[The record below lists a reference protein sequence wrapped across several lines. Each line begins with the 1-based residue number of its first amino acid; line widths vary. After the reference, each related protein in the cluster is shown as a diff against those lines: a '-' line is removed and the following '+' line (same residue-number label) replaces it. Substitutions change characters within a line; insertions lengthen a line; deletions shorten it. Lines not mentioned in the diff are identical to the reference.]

1 MDFNPRSPQGGA
13 TSPSISMASSK
24 SISIH
29 APRKGERLVVQ
40 PLILAC
46 YIFQSTLPARGSD
59 LFDHEFIGFL
69 IPHFNPRSPQG
80 GATRFRVCYRPAWL
94 NFNPRSP
101 QGGATDSYQDSKGN
115 LHHFNPRSPQGGAT
129 ISIFVNNS
137 GQVDFNPRS
146 PQGGATTT
154 EDKSSLVAAIFQ
166 STLPARGSDD
176 YGQYATAATQQISIH
191 APRKG
196 ERLPTDTAD
205 TGQDKH
211 FNPRSPQGGATE
223 SFKCHCFTLLISIH
237 APRKGERQ
245 EALNMLLSGVT
256 ISIHAPRKGE
266 RLSGTEEGRRL
277 YEISIHAPRKG
288 ERHNFFT
295 EDNTMT
301 KFQSTLPA
309 RGSDRPFGR

>member
-1 MDFNPRSPQGGA
+1 MRTSLPSSSQFQSTLPARGSDYIVLALYLHLCLISIHAPRKGERLDFKAGIPLHRAISIHAPRKGERLSGAVHRCAVRVYFNPRSPQGGATGSGGYAGRGQVDFNPRSPQGGA

-166 STLPARGSDD
+166 STLPARGSDS
-176 YGQYATAATQQISIH
+176 QQIQQI
-191 APRKG
+191 
-196 ERLPTDTAD
+196 
-205 TGQDKH
+205 
-211 FNPRSPQGGATE
+211 QGRTN
-223 SFKCHCFTLLISIH
+223 ISIH

-245 EALNMLLSGVT
+245 NPSNAIASLS
-256 ISIHAPRKGE
+256 
-266 RLSGTEEGRRL
+266 
-277 YEISIHAPRKG
+277 
-288 ERHNFFT
+288 
-295 EDNTMT
+295 
-301 KFQSTLPA
+301 
-309 RGSDRPFGR
+309 